1 MTKDKITTDKNSQY
15 NYVDLLFGSR
25 DQYSLEHR
33 FFNSVCLFSAL
44 AASFA
49 TITNIALNL
58 NIQLTL
64 FTLFSSFVLF
74 TFYYLT
80 RKKKIFKPL
89 ITPFIVFSLVI
100 LSFVWFFNA
109 GSEGP
114 VVFIYLTGLIFF
126 IIITQGSNRIF
137 VISFFLLNLA
147 ILFILE
153 RTFPHLISTYES
165 DTIKFFDI
173 SITFLFSFI
182 LIYFIVSILV
192 KSYREEK
199 NISSTQHEE
208 LLFQKKQ
215 ITDSI
220 QYAKN
225 LQSALLPD
233 LKTVKKI
240 IPKHFIFY
248 LPKDIVSG
256 DFYWVKKINQYT
268 VIAAADCTGHG
279 VPGAFMSVLGI
290 TLLNEILRRKEVKK
304 ANQALEFLR
313 HDLKNTL
320 HQTEHGYSLNNGMD
334 IALCIIDT
342 EKRILQYSGANTPL
356 YFIRNEKLMEIKP
369 TRNPIGLTPIEIPF
383 QNHEI
388 ELQEDDIFYLFSDG
402 FIDQF
407 GGDFGKKYRSRR
419 FKHLL
424 LKIHDKPLDEQKK
437 MLIENY
443 KNWVHDEYE
452 QLDDIMIVGFKP
464 IE

>member
-1 MTKDKITTDKNSQY
+1 MTKNKITTDKNSPY
-15 NYVDLLFGSR
+15 NYIDHLFGSR

-49 TITNIALNL
+49 TITNIALDL
-58 NIQLTL
+58 NKQLTL
-64 FTLFSSFVLF
+64 FTLISSVVLF
-74 TFYYLT
+74 LFYYLS
-80 RKKKIFKPL
+80 RKKSVFKPL
-89 ITPFIVFSLVI
+89 VTPFIIYSLII
-100 LSFVWFFNA
+100 LSFVWFYNA

-114 VVFIYLTGLIFF
+114 VVFVYLLGLILGV
-126 IIITQGSNRIF
+126 IITEGRNRVI
-137 VISFFLLNLA
+137 VISFFIINL
-147 ILFILE
+147 IVLFSLE
-153 RTFPHLISTYES
+153 QKFPELITSYES
-165 DTIKFFDI
+165 QNIKFYDVT
-173 SITFLFSFI
+173 ITFLFSFI
-182 LIYFIVSILV
+182 LIYFVVAILV

-199 NISSTQHEE
+199 RLSTIQHEE

-233 LKTVKKI
+233 LKTVKKV
-240 IPKHFIFY
+240 IPEHFIFY

-256 DFYWVKKINQYT
+256 DFYWVKKINQKNI
-268 VIAAADCTGHG
+268 IAAADCTGHG

-290 TLLNEILRRKEVKK
+290 SLLNEIVRRKEVRK
-304 ANQALEFLR
+304 ANQALEILR
-313 HDLKNTL
+313 HDLKNNL
-320 HQTEHGYSLNNGMD
+320 HQTDEGYMLNNGMD

-342 EKRILQYSGANTPL
+342 EKKILQFSGANTPL
-356 YFIRNEKLMEIKP
+356 YYIRDDKLTEIKG
-369 TRNPIGLTPIEIPF
+369 TRNPIGITPIEIPF

-388 ELQEDDIFYLFSDG
+388 EYRKDDIFYLFSDG

-407 GGDFGKKYRSRR
+407 GGDYGKKYRSRR

-437 MLIENY
+437 LLMNNY
-443 KNWVHDEYE
+443 KNWTHKKYE
-452 QLDDIMIVGFKP
+452 QLDDIMILGFKP
-464 IE
+464 

>member
-1 MTKDKITTDKNSQY
+1 MTKDKITTDKNSHY
-15 NYVDLLFGSR
+15 NYTDLLFGR
-25 DQYSLEHR
+25 RNQYSLEHR

-49 TITNIALNL
+49 TITNIALDL
-58 NIQLTL
+58 NKQLTL
-64 FTLFSSFVLF
+64 FTLISSVVLF
-74 TFYYLT
+74 LFYYLS
-80 RKKKIFKPL
+80 RKKNFFKPL
-89 ITPFIVFSLVI
+89 VTPFIIYSLII
-100 LSFVWFFNA
+100 LSFVWFYNA

-114 VVFIYLTGLIFF
+114 VVFVYLLGLILG
-126 IIITQGSNRIF
+126 IIITEGRNRVI
-137 VISFFLLNLA
+137 VISFFIINL
-147 ILFILE
+147 IVLFILE
-153 RTFPHLISTYES
+153 QKFPELITSYES
-165 DTIKFFDI
+165 ENIKFYDVT
-173 SITFLFSFI
+173 ITFLFSFL
-182 LIYFIVSILV
+182 LIYFVVAILV
-192 KSYREEK
+192 KSYRDEK
-199 NISSTQHEE
+199 TISSIQHEE

-233 LKTVKKI
+233 LKTVKKV
-240 IPKHFIFY
+240 IPEHFIFY

-256 DFYWVKKINQYT
+256 DFYWVKKINKEI

-342 EKRILQYSGANTPL
+342 ENRILQYSGANTPL
-356 YFIRNEKLMEIKP
+356 YYIRNEKLIEIKP

-452 QLDDIMIVGFKP
+452 QLDDIMIFGFKP
-464 IE
+464 

>member
-1 MTKDKITTDKNSQY
+1 MTKNKITTDKNSPY
-15 NYVDLLFGSR
+15 NYIDHLFGSR

-49 TITNIALNL
+49 TITNIALDL
-58 NIQLTL
+58 NKQLTL
-64 FTLFSSFVLF
+64 FTLISSVVLF
-74 TFYYLT
+74 LFYYLS
-80 RKKKIFKPL
+80 RKKSVFKPL
-89 ITPFIVFSLVI
+89 VTPFIIYSLII
-100 LSFVWFFNA
+100 LSFVWFYNA

-114 VVFIYLTGLIFF
+114 VVFVYLLGLILGV
-126 IIITQGSNRIF
+126 IITEGRNRVI
-137 VISFFLLNLA
+137 VISFFIINL
-147 ILFILE
+147 IVLFSLE
-153 RTFPHLISTYES
+153 QKFPELITSYES
-165 DTIKFFDI
+165 KNIKFYDVT
-173 SITFLFSFI
+173 ITFLFSFI
-182 LIYFIVSILV
+182 LIYFVVAILV

-199 NISSTQHEE
+199 RLSTIQHEE

-233 LKTVKKI
+233 LKTVKKV
-240 IPKHFIFY
+240 IPEHFIFY

-256 DFYWVKKINQYT
+256 DFYWVKKINQKNI
-268 VIAAADCTGHG
+268 IAAADCTGHG

-290 TLLNEILRRKEVKK
+290 SLLNEIVRRKEVRK
-304 ANQALEFLR
+304 ANQALEILR
-313 HDLKNTL
+313 HDLKNNL
-320 HQTEHGYSLNNGMD
+320 HQTDEGYMLNNGMD

-342 EKRILQYSGANTPL
+342 EKKILQFSGANTPL
-356 YFIRNEKLMEIKP
+356 YYIRDDKLTEIKG
-369 TRNPIGLTPIEIPF
+369 TRNPIGITPIEIPF

-388 ELQEDDIFYLFSDG
+388 EYRKDDIFYLFSDG

-407 GGDFGKKYRSRR
+407 GGDYGKKYRSRR

-437 MLIENY
+437 LLMNNY
-443 KNWVHDEYE
+443 KNWTHKKYE
-452 QLDDIMIVGFKP
+452 QLDDIMIFGFKP
-464 IE
+464 